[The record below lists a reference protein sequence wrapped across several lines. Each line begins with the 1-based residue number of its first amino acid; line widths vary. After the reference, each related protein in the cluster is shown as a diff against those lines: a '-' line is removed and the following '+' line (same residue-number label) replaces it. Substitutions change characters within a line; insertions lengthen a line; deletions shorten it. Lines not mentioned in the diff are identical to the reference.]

1 MAGVFCSA
9 VFFVLCGSIFETIA
23 TGSCIESQLCLCEIG
38 YASIS
43 PSMWC
48 LVKHGVPILI
58 VSATPPALYFMQLD
72 QYKFG
77 KRSVIRPLSNSGTN
91 RPRVYDKCY
100 SVKTAVLKLNPT
112 PSFREWG

>member
-43 PSMWC
+43 PSMWY

-58 VSATPPALYFMQLD
+58 VSAAPPDLCHMQRD
-72 QYKFG
+72 QYKLG
-77 KRSVIRPLSNSGTN
+77 KGRVIRPLSNSGAIAPEFMVN
-91 RPRVYDKCY
+91 AILSKRQ
-100 SVKTAVLKLNPT
+100 
-112 PSFREWG
+112 F